1 MNNSGLK
8 STLRFVVLLILQV
21 LVLNHFNLFGFINP
35 MVYIAWVILFPIQ
48 KSQTPVLI
56 LSFLLGLGI
65 DVFSD
70 SGGINAAATLFIAY
84 TRVPIL
90 NMVLGKSD
98 FDYVLFNISSIPL
111 IKAITY
117 ISFVTFIHHFI
128 IFGLEFYSISSLL
141 PIISN
146 TLLTGIVT
154 IIIIVLGI
162 QLFSKQ
168 K

>member
-1 MNNSGLK
+1 MNNNTIN

-21 LVLNHFNLFGFINP
+21 LVLNHFNLFGSINP
-35 MVYIAWVILFPIQ
+35 MVYIVWVVLFPIQ
-48 KSQTPVLI
+48 KNESIVLI

-65 DVFSD
+65 DFFSD

-84 TRVPIL
+84 IRVPIL

-98 FDYVLFNISSIPL
+98 FDYVLFNLRSIPL

-117 ISFVTFIHHFI
+117 ISLITFIHHFI
-128 IFGLEFYSISSLL
+128 IFGLEFYSISAILSIL
-141 PIISN
+141 SN
-146 TLLTGIVT
+146 TFITGIFSIT
-154 IIIIVLGI
+154 IIVLGI
-162 QLFSKQ
+162 LLFSKQ

>member
-1 MNNSGLK
+1 MNNEGLK

-35 MVYIAWVILFPIQ
+35 MVYIVWVILFPIQ
-48 KSQTPVLI
+48 KDQSLVLI
-56 LSFLLGLGI
+56 LSFLLGLAI
-65 DVFSD
+65 DFFSD

-98 FDYVLFNISSIPL
+98 FDYVLFNIKSIPT

-117 ISFVTFIHHFI
+117 ISLITFIHHFI
-128 IFGLEFYSISSLL
+128 IFGLEFYSLSAILSIL
-141 PIISN
+141 SN
-146 TLLTGIVT
+146 TFITGLFT
-154 IIIIVLGI
+154 ITIIVLGI
-162 QLFSKQ
+162 HLFSKQ

>member
-1 MNNSGLK
+1 MNNEGLK

-35 MVYIAWVILFPIQ
+35 MVYIVWVILFPIQ
-48 KSQTPVLI
+48 KDKSLVLI
-56 LSFLLGLGI
+56 LSFLLGLAI
-65 DVFSD
+65 DFFSD

-98 FDYVLFNISSIPL
+98 FDYVLFNIKSIPT

-117 ISFVTFIHHFI
+117 ISLITFIHHFI
-128 IFGLEFYSISSLL
+128 IFGLEFYSFSAILSIL
-141 PIISN
+141 SN
-146 TLLTGIVT
+146 TFITGLFT
-154 IIIIVLGI
+154 ITIIVLGI
-162 QLFSKQ
+162 HLFSKQ